1 MYYSGNMIS
10 GDLIK
15 EARLRAGLTQS
26 ELGARVGK
34 AQSVIARW
42 ERDEVSPSI
51 ETLRDI
57 IRACGLELT
66 FFMSRFDDSN
76 FTIIDDNLRMTPA
89 ERFAFLMERVGFNER
104 RRQRVAANRG

>member
-1 MYYSGNMIS
+1 MIS

-51 ETLRDI
+51 ETLRDV

-89 ERFAFLMERVGFNER
+89 ERFAILIERVGFNDR
-104 RRQRVAANRG
+104 RRQRVVANPD